1 MTGENYVSFEVAN
14 VRNVLTGTGTKGV
27 QPIEKE
33 TFVAPG
39 EEMDII
45 MDAAAIKNIKPLYQ
59 EDPR

>member
-1 MTGENYVSFEVAN
+1 M
-14 VRNVLTGTGTKGV
+14 RNVLTGTGTKGV